1 MVQFSV
7 GGRVLGSAPLSG
19 GVAQI
24 STASIPVGPHVV
36 TVTYVGDN
44 NYLPST
50 YQPLKQVV
58 NP

>member
-1 MVQFSV
+1 
-7 GGRVLGSAPLSG
+7 VLGSAPLSG